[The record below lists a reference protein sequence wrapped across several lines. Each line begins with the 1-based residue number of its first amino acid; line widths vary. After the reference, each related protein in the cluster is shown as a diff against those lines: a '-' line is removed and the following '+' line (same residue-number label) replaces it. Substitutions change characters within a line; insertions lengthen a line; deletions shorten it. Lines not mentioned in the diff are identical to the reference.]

1 MDYPDKILEKNNVKP
16 TAMRLLILRYLINNN
31 VMVSLTDIEKHFYKS
46 ERTTLYRTL
55 KTFVDNNIAHKVEDG
70 SGITKYAICPENCHC
85 SIDSDLH
92 VHFHCN
98 VCGETTCLPDN
109 KIPSLNLPKTF
120 ILEEIN
126 LVVKGTCDKCNER

>member
-16 TAMRLLILRYLINNN
+16 TAMRLLILRYLISNN
-31 VMVSLTDIEKHFYKS
+31 VMASLTDIENHFYKS

-70 SGITKYAICPENCHC
+70 TGITKYAICPENCHC

-92 VHFHCN
+92 VHFHCKI
-98 VCGETTCLPDN
+98 CEKTTCLPYN
-109 KIPSLNLPKTF
+109 KIPALNLPKTF
-120 ILEEIN
+120 IIKEIN
-126 LVVKGTCDKCNER
+126 LVVKGTCDKCNE

>member
-70 SGITKYAICPENCHC
+70 SGITKYAICLENCHC

>member
-1 MDYPDKILEKNNVKP
+1 MEYPDKILEKNNVKP
-16 TAMRLLILRYLINNN
+16 TAMRLLILRYLISNK
-31 VMVSLTDIEKHFYKS
+31 VMASLTDIENHFYKS

-70 SGITKYAICPENCHC
+70 TGITKYAICPENCHC

-98 VCGETTCLPDN
+98 ICGETTCLPDN